1 MEEIVQQ
8 YRNLLKETD
17 EILKIHEQEWKKSGK
32 YFNVFSAIGIER
44 KEIRHSA
51 LLASFLDPNGFHG
64 MSDLF
69 LKEFLNRIDFT
80 HFPVKDARVFTEE
93 VISNNRRLDIDICS
107 KDGKYKVVIENKIY
121 TSDHD
126 QQLNAYLED
135 LKKQKLTDYKLV
147 YLTLYGEKPI
157 EDIKEDETHLICLSY
172 KDDIIQIIDSVSS
185 INNLLPQPVLEIM
198 RQYSLTLK
206 NLTNQGVD
214 KNMNEELIQLLL
226 EGNYFQLAEELSKQI
241 EPLKIQILTS
251 FLTLLKQ
258 KFESNKHKVEIS
270 ENSPE
275 KAARKYITSKNSW
288 INLNISL
295 ESGKTFILQ
304 FADLDEIW
312 QIIENDPE
320 NTEKLNKISTVTDFK
335 PLFIKFKSPNDEFK
349 TFAKMND
356 TEREKYVSDYVGDI
370 EARLKN
376 LNL

>member
-1 MEEIVQQ
+1 
-8 YRNLLKETD
+8 
-17 EILKIHEQEWKKSGK
+17 
-32 YFNVFSAIGIER
+32 
-44 KEIRHSA
+44 
-51 LLASFLDPNGFHG
+51 
-64 MSDLF
+64 
-69 LKEFLNRIDFT
+69 
-80 HFPVKDARVFTEE
+80 
-93 VISNNRRLDIDICS
+93 
-107 KDGKYKVVIENKIY
+107 
-121 TSDHD
+121 
-126 QQLNAYLED
+126 
-135 LKKQKLTDYKLV
+135 
-147 YLTLYGEKPI
+147 
-157 EDIKEDETHLICLSY
+157 
-172 KDDIIQIIDSVSS
+172 
-185 INNLLPQPVLEIM
+185 M

-206 NLTNQGVD
+206 KLTNQGVD
-214 KNMNEELIQLLL
+214 KNMNEELMQLLL

-258 KFESNKHKVEIS
+258 KFESNKHKVKIF